1 MFQNGCLI
9 NKNIKQIELRTYQQ
23 FYFFD
28 KRRIEVL
35 QNYTGNLIQNKKNKI
50 SYKLKKRID
59 TNVKIETNIQMVMI
73 MLEISEKLLT

>member
-1 MFQNGCLI
+1 ML
-9 NKNIKQIELRTYQQ
+9 QI
-23 FYFFD
+23 
-28 KRRIEVL
+28 
-35 QNYTGNLIQNKKNKI
+35 YTGNLIQNKKNKI